1 MKQIVKLF
9 IPTGAATWQSTSTG
23 LFVFVGE
30 HNGKP
35 LFYNRATQK
44 YLYYFKNSDWLV
56 SSDFFKANAHVQVLR
71 YFYISFSQFNFY
83 FLIQRNIQPRSNI
96 PIRCWEM
103 VNNLTAQRTTVTRMW
118 PKFLLTPHC
127 HQRMVKASGW
137 KTKLCLS
144 NAGQMITS
152 QSIVPARSIRQVGQ
166 VTIDKFFISKGF
178 IRYLPHDDSQ
188 HGNVWWFSCWKL
200 LDRSHN
206 NTFQSIFTLFPRS
219 SLTEGVW
226 FQLHIRLSWW
236 WF

>member
-71 YFYISFSQFNFY
+71 YFGITFF
-83 FLIQRNIQPRSNI
+83 FLILRNIQPRSNI

-103 VNNLTAQRTTVTRMW
+103 VNNLTAQRTTLTRMW
-118 PKFLLTPHC
+118 PKFLLTPHY

-178 IRYLPHDDSQ
+178 IRYHKTIRKMETFDDFPVKS
-188 HGNVWWFSCWKL
+188 SL
-200 LDRSHN
+200 IDPN
-206 NTFQSIFTLFPRS
+206 NNAFQSIFTLFPRS
-219 SLTEGVW
+219 SLTGGVW
-226 FQLHIRLSWW
+226 FLLHIRLSWW
-236 WF
+236 F

>member
-44 YLYYFKNSDWLV
+44 YLYYFKNSDWLI

-71 YFYISFSQFNFY
+71 CMHHNF
-83 FLIQRNIQPRSNI
+83 FLIQRKIQPRSNI

-103 VNNLTAQRTTVTRMW
+103 VNNLTAQRTTLTRMW
-118 PKFLLTPHC
+118 PKFLLTPHY

-152 QSIVPARSIRQVGQ
+152 QSIVPARSIRQA
-166 VTIDKFFISKGF
+166 TIDQFFDFKRFHS
-178 IRYLPHDDSQ
+178 LPQDDSK
-188 HGNVWWFSCWKL
+188 HGNVW
-200 LDRSHN
+200 
-206 NTFQSIFTLFPRS
+206 
-219 SLTEGVW
+219 
-226 FQLHIRLSWW
+226 
-236 WF
+236 